1 MAYIT
6 IALWTVLVAF
16 ALEEFVLIKP
26 ISTIEQSD
34 SLSRRL
40 ELTSIWLPAIAIGVT
55 TARLHRYGGVRL
67 GGSVNA
73 LGLLLC
79 IVGLGLR
86 YWSRRTLGRF
96 FTIGVVKQE
105 GHVVIQSGP
114 YRFVRHP
121 GYLAFILFYLGLA
134 LLTGSWLGVLIL
146 SVPASLIFI
155 WLSWVEDEQLAERIG
170 DEYRHYS
177 EIARVW
183 FRVFGEMPNRGLI
196 RRCSQLRQC
205 SRAAWLRRVVLLMSS
220 AASVRMRAATRHGR
234 SSTCAL
240 PSRG

>member
-1 MAYIT
+1 MAYTT

-26 ISTIEQSD
+26 VSTIEQSD

-86 YWSRRTLGRF
+86 YWSRRTIR
-96 FTIGVVKQE
+96 VVKQE

-196 RRCSQLRQC
+196 RQLRQC